1 MGCGDEVTRPGSR
14 SQYPGERA
22 VGVGAVSYQRTWG
35 KLRGTSPEP
44 LLAPGHKLRS
54 LHPGPCSLWA
64 ASHMLPNVCNNF
76 ARKGLFTVSLLQRSK
91 LAHGEFKQPA
101 LGRVTGKWQN
111 WGLNLGFS
119 ASELMLLP
127 PLQALSPKSL
137 MKTFM
142 TKKGSVEQN
151 HSTSQSK
158 PI

>member
-1 MGCGDEVTRPGSR
+1 MSATTLQGRDFL
-14 SQYPGERA
+14 Q
-22 VGVGAVSYQRTWG
+22 
-35 KLRGTSPEP
+35 SP
-44 LLAPGHKLRS
+44 
-54 LHPGPCSLWA
+54 
-64 ASHMLPNVCNNF
+64 
-76 ARKGLFTVSLLQRSK
+76 SLLQRSK

-142 TKKGSVEQN
+142 TKGSVEQN